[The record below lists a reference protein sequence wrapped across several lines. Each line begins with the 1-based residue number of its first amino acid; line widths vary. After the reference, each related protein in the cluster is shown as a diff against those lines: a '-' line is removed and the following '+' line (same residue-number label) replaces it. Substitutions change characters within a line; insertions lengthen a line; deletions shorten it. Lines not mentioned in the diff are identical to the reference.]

1 VYYDGSWGSIRAGA
15 TAIQG
20 SPYGIKLRY
29 TARLYFTSEID
40 KCTNNYEAILLG
52 LHKLR
57 AIGVQTCVLHT
68 DSKVVSGQIEK
79 ECITRELALEKYLA
93 LVQRMQNYFK
103 GFTLEYIEQ
112 NKNIEADDLA
122 NAVARNTPMPPDIFY
137 QVLEDASVKTVLLEP
152 RLINIIKGEDWR
164 ALIMAYLRHYYEP
177 DSTIEKIRM
186 QRWAKACQIVNNN
199 LYKASISGPLLR
211 WLSKAKG
218 QDILSEVHAGIY
230 GGHIGAHGLAT
241 KVLWQD
247 FYWPAMID
255 DAAKLVSTY
264 EACQKYSH

>member
-1 VYYDGSWGSIRAGA
+1 
-15 TAIQG
+15 
-20 SPYGIKLRY
+20 
-29 TARLYFTSEID
+29 
-40 KCTNNYEAILLG
+40 
-52 LHKLR
+52 
-57 AIGVQTCVLHT
+57 
-68 DSKVVSGQIEK
+68 
-79 ECITRELALEKYLA
+79 
-93 LVQRMQNYFK
+93 MQNYFK

-122 NAVARNTPMPPDIFY
+122 NAVARNTPMPPDRFY

-186 QRWAKACQIVNNN
+186 QQWAKACQIVNNN

-264 EACQKYSH
+264 EACQKILSLIEVSCLAFTADHPILAIAVVGHRYRWQTHTSTWKLHIHHCSSGILHQVD